1 MTVLDLITLIRRGW
15 KYLFLGVVLGA
26 LAGFG
31 YGLVAT
37 PVYSSQATGFIAA
50 TGTSVV
56 AGSDEAVARA
66 GAYMPLIDSSQ
77 VRDEIAKDAGVPASE
92 LHGTLSARVVP
103 GSTLVEVTANASDP
117 RSALKL
123 ANGALHALA
132 KVVAHIEEVAG
143 AAATPAPGTPT
154 TATTGT
160 PATATTGAAT
170 DGIAIVPMDEA
181 VAPTR
186 PSAPNKPLAIG
197 LGALAGLVFGLIV
210 MLLRRALDV
219 RVRAHTD
226 IPALVGTGVLGRVPK
241 LDRRRRGKKDA
252 LARAVAHEAYRQIRT
267 GLRFSSVDQ
276 EVRVVMVTSANL
288 GEGKSEVARS
298 LARALAESGQRT
310 LVIDGDLR
318 RPTVATGFEID
329 GAVGLSEVLSG
340 QVPVASAIQRT
351 ADPNLFVLP
360 AGGIPPNPSE
370 MLGSSALQHLLAEL
384 RRDFYI
390 VVDAPPVLPVTDAS
404 VLSTVVDGL
413 VFVVAMG
420 RTRRSEV
427 VETRTLLAQTR
438 ARILGV
444 VLNMVS
450 LRGGDN
456 GYGYYQKNS
465 RYYVQSRRAEEDED
479 AIAEF
484 AAMANLSPAS
494 FDAPQEAA
502 AGGRDDEAAGDGGP
516 REVRDDD
523 GTDGGVA
530 LVPATRPRLHR
541 TAVPRV
547 PITSRAQ
554 DEPAEPVGPEDP
566 SAVVGPRY
574 ARRNSQP

>member
-15 KYLFLGVVLGA
+15 KYLFLGLVLGA
-26 LAGFG
+26 LAGFA

-66 GAYMPLIDSSQ
+66 GAYMPLINSSQ
-77 VRDEIAKDAGVPASE
+77 VREEIAKEAGVSTSD
-92 LHGTLSARVVP
+92 LHGSLSARVVP

-117 RSALKL
+117 QSALKL

-132 KVVAHIEEVAG
+132 KVVAHIEDVAG
-143 AAATPAPGTPT
+143 ATATPPPPGTPV
-154 TATTGT
+154 AVA
-160 PATATTGAAT
+160 PSN
-170 DGIAIVPMDEA
+170 GIAIVPMDEA

-186 PSAPNKPLAIG
+186 PSEPNKTLAIG
-197 LGALAGLVFGLIV
+197 IGALSGLVLGLAV
-210 MLLRRALDV
+210 LLLRRALDV

-241 LDRRRRGKKDA
+241 LDLKGHGKRDA

-276 EVRVVMVTSANL
+276 EVRVVMITSANL
-288 GEGKSEVARS
+288 GEGKSGTARS
-298 LARALAESGQRT
+298 LARVLAESGQRT

-318 RPTVATGFEID
+318 RPTVASGFEID
-329 GAVGLSEVLSG
+329 GTIGLSEVLSG

-351 ADPNLFVLP
+351 SDPNLFVLP

-370 MLGSSALQHLLAEL
+370 MLGSSAMQQLLTAL

-413 VFVVAMG
+413 VWVVAMG
-420 RTRRSEV
+420 KTRKAEIA
-427 VETRTLLAQTR
+427 ETRTQLAQTR

-444 VLNMVS
+444 VLNLVS
-450 LRGGDN
+450 LKGGDN

-465 RYYVQSRRAEEDED
+465 RYYVQSGRMADEADED
-479 AIAEF
+479 IAAF
-484 AAMANLSPAS
+484 AAMADLSPAT
-494 FDAPQEAA
+494 FDN
-502 AGGRDDEAAGDGGP
+502 AGADDEGLVA
-516 REVRDDD
+516 DDARSSTSAP
-523 GTDGGVA
+523 GSRNGRS
-530 LVPATRPRLHR
+530 RPHR
-541 TAVPRV
+541 TVVPRV
-547 PITSRAQ
+547 PTLARLQ
-554 DEPAEPVGPEDP
+554 DEEDGAAATAESPEPEPDP
-566 SAVVGPRY
+566 EESVTPRY
-574 ARRNSQP
+574 ARRNVRP